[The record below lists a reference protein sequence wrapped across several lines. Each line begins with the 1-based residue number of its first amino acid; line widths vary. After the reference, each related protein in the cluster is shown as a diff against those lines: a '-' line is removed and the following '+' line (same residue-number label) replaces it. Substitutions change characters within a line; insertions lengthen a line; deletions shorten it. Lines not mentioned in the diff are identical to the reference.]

1 MTATDIAPL
10 IAVAVYVIISFIF
23 HLEPRVAVA
32 IALGLLLASAIALTT
47 GKTEMAEE
55 LATYFYYFL
64 GAGLLLT
71 MLQRIWNGGN
81 RDRGEEETDT

>member
-1 MTATDIAPL
+1 MSATVLVTL
-10 IAVAVYVIISFIF
+10 IVVAVYIIISLIF

-32 IALGLLLASAIALTT
+32 MALGLLIAGAVALTT
-47 GKTEMAEE
+47 GKMDLAEE

-71 MLQRIWNGGN
+71 MIQRMGN
-81 RDRGEEETDT
+81 SENKDRGEKEIDT